1 MVYMKLRDR
10 EPISEAVRRFRKLV
24 ERSGIKREM
33 RRREFYVKPSDTIRR
48 ERDRAVRRAKTARL
62 EGGV

>member
-1 MVYMKLRDR
+1 
-10 EPISEAVRRFRKLV
+10 LV

-62 EGGV
+62 EGGM

>member
-10 EPISEAVRRFRKLV
+10 EPIAEAVRRFRKMV

-33 RRREFYVKPSDTIRR
+33 RRREFYVKPSETIRR
-48 ERDRAVRRAKTARL
+48 DRDRAVRRAKAVRL
-62 EGGV
+62 EGGI

>member
-33 RRREFYVKPSDTIRR
+33 RRREFYVKPSETIRR
-48 ERDRAVRRAKTARL
+48 DRDRVQRRAHARKL
-62 EGGV
+62 EGM